1 MQLIKN
7 EAPILIDVA
16 LETWGWS
23 LPGAIGLRGTRF
35 GGQFSEA
42 RQRRFADKIWELTSG
57 NLAAP
62 IVTFCTNAERF
73 TGYNLTHRLV
83 ALGYTNV
90 RWYRGGTEFERPS
103 RNRAGHTR
111 LVRFYLDA
119 PDVQIKA
126 VNCRTPSEAPVAPSC

>member
-1 MQLIKN
+1 MDLMQLIKN

-23 LPGAIGLRGTRF
+23 LPGAIGLQGTGF

-42 RQRRFADKIWELTSG
+42 RQRRFEDKIWELTSG

-90 RWYRGGTEFERPS
+90 RWYRGGTEAWSLSGLPETEL
-103 RNRAGHTR
+103 AIH
-111 LVRFYLDA
+111 DW
-119 PDVQIKA
+119 
-126 VNCRTPSEAPVAPSC
+126 

>member
-1 MQLIKN
+1 MDLMQLIKN

-16 LETWGWS
+16 LETGGWS
-23 LPGAIGLRGTRF
+23 LPGAIGLRGTGF

-42 RQRRFADKIWELTSG
+42 RQRRFEDKIWELTSG

-73 TGYNLTHRLV
+73 TGYNHTSSGRARLHECPLV
-83 ALGYTNV
+83 P
-90 RWYRGGTEFERPS
+90 RWHGGLEFERPS

-126 VNCRTPSEAPVAPSC
+126 V